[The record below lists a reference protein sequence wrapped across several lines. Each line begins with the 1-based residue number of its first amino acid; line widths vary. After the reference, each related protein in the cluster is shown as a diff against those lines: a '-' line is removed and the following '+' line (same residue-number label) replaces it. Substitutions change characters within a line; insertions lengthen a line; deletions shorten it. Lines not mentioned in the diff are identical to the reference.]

1 MTRWFMVSV
10 AGIALWASAAQ
21 ADYTLHILH
30 INDFHSRVEAING
43 SDSTCDAEADAKG
56 ECFGGIARLG
66 TKVRELRD
74 QLKAEGQNVILLDA
88 GDQYQ
93 GSLFYTT
100 YKGKDTVE
108 FMKAIGFDAMAVGNH
123 EFDDGPE
130 GLAVLADGVA
140 FPIVSG
146 NLDLSKSNV
155 LNGKID
161 DTLTLEVGGEKIGIV
176 SALATDTPETASPGE
191 AVVFHD
197 DIESLTQDAEAL
209 KEAGVNKVIALTHVG
224 YKRDLQIAEKVAGVD
239 AVIGGHSHT
248 LLGDMEGASGPYPTL
263 VKDAAGVEVPV
274 ATAYAYGKYLGHLV
288 LTWDDKGKL
297 IKAEGQPILLD
308 ASVSPD
314 PKLAARVSEMAE
326 PINALKQKVVAEIAA
341 PINGD
346 RNDCR
351 QRECEMGNVVA
362 DAMLDRV
369 RAQGVTIAIENGGGL
384 RASIDQG
391 PVTMGEV
398 LSVLPFQNTLSTFEL
413 KGADVV
419 AALEN
424 GASQYEEAAGRFA
437 QVAGLKYT
445 VDPGAS
451 AGSRI
456 SDVQIYA
463 GDGWQPIDLT
473 AVYGVASNNYLRSG
487 GDGFKIF
494 ETAAINAYDFG
505 PDLADVLAEYLSR
518 KGAGFKPELDGRIT
532 VKPVAAAP
540 AEDATTQAP
549 KAN

>member
-413 KGADVV
+413 KGADIVT
-419 AALEN
+419 ALEN

-437 QVAGLKYT
+437 QVSGLKYT

>member
-274 ATAYAYGKYLGHLV
+274 ATA
-288 LTWDDKGKL
+288 
-297 IKAEGQPILLD
+297 
-308 ASVSPD
+308 
-314 PKLAARVSEMAE
+314 
-326 PINALKQKVVAEIAA
+326 
-341 PINGD
+341 
-346 RNDCR
+346 
-351 QRECEMGNVVA
+351 
-362 DAMLDRV
+362 
-369 RAQGVTIAIENGGGL
+369 
-384 RASIDQG
+384 
-391 PVTMGEV
+391 
-398 LSVLPFQNTLSTFEL
+398 
-413 KGADVV
+413 
-419 AALEN
+419 
-424 GASQYEEAAGRFA
+424 
-437 QVAGLKYT
+437 
-445 VDPGAS
+445 
-451 AGSRI
+451 
-456 SDVQIYA
+456 
-463 GDGWQPIDLT
+463 
-473 AVYGVASNNYLRSG
+473 
-487 GDGFKIF
+487 
-494 ETAAINAYDFG
+494 
-505 PDLADVLAEYLSR
+505 
-518 KGAGFKPELDGRIT
+518 
-532 VKPVAAAP
+532 
-540 AEDATTQAP
+540 
-549 KAN
+549 